1 MYDVEDDVAEGR
13 SQLKEKM
20 AFHFLE
26 VVTVLDLSPFRQK
39 KCSDGKKK

>member
-1 MYDVEDDVAEGR
+1 VARGR

-26 VVTVLDLSPFRQK
+26 VVTVLEDLGPFRHQNTVRVGIQ
-39 KCSDGKKK
+39 SNR